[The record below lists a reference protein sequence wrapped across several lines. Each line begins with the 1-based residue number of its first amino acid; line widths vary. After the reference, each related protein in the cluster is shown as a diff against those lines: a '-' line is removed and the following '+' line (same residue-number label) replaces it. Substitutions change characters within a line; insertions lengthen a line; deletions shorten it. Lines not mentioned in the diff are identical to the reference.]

1 MLTNARR
8 LATPLVAA
16 LLCLSTACTT
26 LTPVMATPERIRADV
41 RPGDTVRV
49 LTADGASHRVQV
61 GALGETSLSGDAAGS
76 HIEVPFRDIRQIDVE
91 HVSAGKTT
99 ALVAGVVV
107 LGAVAIATGGGSH
120 SPGYTR

>member
-1 MLTNARR
+1 MLTTARR
-8 LATPLVAA
+8 IATPLVAA

-41 RPGDTVRV
+41 RAGDTVRV
-49 LTADGASHRVQV
+49 LTADGASHRVKV
-61 GALGETSLSGDAAGS
+61 AVLGETSLSGDAAGS
-76 HIEVPFRDIRQIDVE
+76 HVELPFRDIRQIDVE

-99 ALVAGVVV
+99 ALVAGVVL

>member
-1 MLTNARR
+1 MLTTTRR
-8 LATPLVAA
+8 IATPLLAA

-41 RPGDTVRV
+41 RAGDTVRV
-49 LTADGASHRVQV
+49 LTADGASHRLQV

-76 HIEVPFRDIRQIDVE
+76 HIELPFRDIRQIDVE

-99 ALVAGVVV
+99 ALVAIVVL
-107 LGAVAIATGGGSH
+107 LGAVAIATDGGNH
-120 SPGYTR
+120 PPGYHR